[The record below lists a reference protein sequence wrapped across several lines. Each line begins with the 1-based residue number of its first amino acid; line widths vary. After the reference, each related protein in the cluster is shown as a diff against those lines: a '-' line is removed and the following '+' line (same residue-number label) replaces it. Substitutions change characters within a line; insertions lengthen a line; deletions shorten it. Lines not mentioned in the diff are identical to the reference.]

1 MFEYTK
7 VNDLRLARQN
17 RNLLDERK
25 IDNMLE
31 RLEGEKRKVVKAI
44 LKEKDGM
51 IGQGEKIHASTKRRA
66 LKS

>member
-1 MFEYTK
+1 MK
-7 VNDLRLARQN
+7 RPS
-17 RNLLDERK
+17 
-25 IDNMLE
+25 
-31 RLEGEKRKVVKAI
+31 RLEGEKRKAVKAI

>member
-1 MFEYTK
+1 MKEKSTICLK
-7 VNDLRLARQN
+7 RPS
-17 RNLLDERK
+17 
-25 IDNMLE
+25 
-31 RLEGEKRKVVKAI
+31 RLEGEKRKAVKAI